1 MGRSIGESE
10 AEPGAESDAQLS
22 TEPSAEP
29 AGAQSSIEPGA
40 GSRTRLN
47 AEPSAELNVEPSL
60 SSAQVRKVSE
70 GEPEKPKHR
79 CKRLLIVCGILVVVA
94 VVILISLTIVGS
106 KKPNSP
112 NNYRPNSLNNY
123 RPNSPEDI
131 MVRYLRDKY
140 GKDFVLTGKIRRTPF
155 GSSALWEHYYE
166 SDAHP
171 VDDPRLRFKVK
182 LDGDNK
188 EHKFEKSDTYIEEGQ
203 ILAEEDRLRP
213 HVERIFGKNTEI
225 GVKYKLCDRGEDSMK
240 GSHDLPKAM
249 DICKQET
256 ADMTKEEIIDSDID
270 NENGLSHQYTVYI
283 YARDRQS
290 IKTTDDK
297 TKIIKGLKELVK
309 YLPDINPDLLSL
321 YYFIRGDK
329 SSDEGSELALSAKDL
344 SDQGTRGLVHDFN
357 SKLATVGPAARS
369 GITYWE
375 ITMPGK
381 KGWLKLDDDE

>member
-1 MGRSIGESE
+1 MSQKLSRVLNPPALSQALSRMSGRG
-10 AEPGAESDAQLS
+10 
-22 TEPSAEP
+22 
-29 AGAQSSIEPGA
+29 
-40 GSRTRLN
+40 
-47 AEPSAELNVEPSL
+47 PSAELNVEPSL
-60 SSAQVRKVSE
+60 SGAQVRKVSE
-70 GEPEKPKHR
+70 GEPSKPKHR
-79 CKRLLIVCGILVVVA
+79 CKRLLIICGVLAVIVVVA
-94 VVILISLTIVGS
+94 LIGLAIIGGKHFGS
-106 KKPNSP
+106 PS
-112 NNYRPNSLNNY
+112 NY

-131 MVRYLRDKY
+131 MVRYLHDKY

-256 ADMTKEEIIDSDID
+256 ADMTKEEIIDSSLYNDS
-270 NENGLSHQYTVYI
+270 GLSHDYSVYI
-283 YARDRQS
+283 YALDGQS
-290 IKTTDDK
+290 IKTDGDK
-297 TKIIKGLKELVK
+297 AKIIERLKKMVK
-309 YLPDINPDLLSL
+309 YLPDGRPDSMWLC
-321 YYFIRGDK
+321 YFIKQHK
-329 SSDEGSELALSAKDL
+329 SSGWGSELKVSVDDL
-344 SDQGTRGLVHDFN
+344 RQMTDSFSDDLLKPIVTDDGGADPYPIR
-357 SKLATVGPAARS
+357 
-369 GITYWE
+369 
-375 ITMPGK
+375 
-381 KGWLKLDDDE
+381 KGWDK

>member
-10 AEPGAESDAQLS
+10 VEPGAESDAQLS
-22 TEPSAEP
+22 TEPSTEPTGAE
-29 AGAQSSIEPGA
+29 SNIEPDA
-40 GSRTRLN
+40 GSRMRLN

-60 SSAQVRKVSE
+60 SSAQVIKVSE

-79 CKRLLIVCGILVVVA
+79 CKRLLIVCGILAVVV
-94 VVILISLTIVGS
+94 VVILISLAIVGGKHFGS
-106 KKPNSP
+106 S
-112 NNYRPNSLNNY
+112 SNY

-131 MVRYLRDKY
+131 MVRYLHDKY

-213 HVERIFGKNTEI
+213 YVERIFGKNTEI

-321 YYFIRGDK
+321 YCFIRGDK

-344 SDQGTRGLVHDFN
+344 SDQGIRGLVHDFN

>member
-29 AGAQSSIEPGA
+29 AGAQSSIEPDA

-70 GEPEKPKHR
+70 GEPEKPKR
-79 CKRLLIVCGILVVVA
+79 RGKRPLIICGILVVVA

-112 NNYRPNSLNNY
+112 NNYRPNS
-123 RPNSPEDI
+123 PEDI
-131 MVRYLRDKY
+131 MVRYLHDKY

-213 HVERIFGKNTEI
+213 YVERIFGKNTEI

-357 SKLATVGPAARS
+357 SNLATVGPAARS

>member
-10 AEPGAESDAQLS
+10 AEPGAESDALLS

-29 AGAQSSIEPGA
+29 TGAESNIEPDA
-40 GSRTRLN
+40 ESRMRLN

-70 GEPEKPKHR
+70 GESEKPKHR

-94 VVILISLTIVGS
+94 VVILISLTIVGGKHFGS
-106 KKPNSP
+106 S
-112 NNYRPNSLNNY
+112 SNY

-131 MVRYLRDKY
+131 MVRYLHDKY

>member
-1 MGRSIGESE
+1 MDQATGEPEVKPGVESGVQSG
-10 AEPGAESDAQLS
+10 AEPSTEPTGAESN
-22 TEPSAEP
+22 
-29 AGAQSSIEPGA
+29 IEPDA
-40 GSRTRLN
+40 ESRMRLN

-79 CKRLLIVCGILVVVA
+79 CKRLLIICGILVVVA
-94 VVILISLTIVGS
+94 VVILISLAIVGS

-112 NNYRPNSLNNY
+112 NNYRPNS
-123 RPNSPEDI
+123 PEDI
-131 MVRYLRDKY
+131 MVRYLHDKY

-166 SDAHP
+166 SDTHP

-240 GSHDLPKAM
+240 GSHGLPKAM

-256 ADMTKEEIIDSDID
+256 ADMTKDEIIDSDID

-344 SDQGTRGLVHDFN
+344 SDQGIRSLVHDFN

>member
-29 AGAQSSIEPGA
+29 AGAQSSIEPDA
-40 GSRTRLN
+40 GSRMRLN

-70 GEPEKPKHR
+70 GEPGKPKHR

-112 NNYRPNSLNNY
+112 NNYRPNSPNNY

-131 MVRYLRDKY
+131 MVRYLHDKY
-140 GKDFVLTGKIRRTPF
+140 GKDFKLVGEMRRER
-155 GSSALWEHYYE
+155 GSAQREHYYE
-166 SDAHP
+166 SDAYP
-171 VDDPRLRFKVK
+171 IDDTRLRFRVV

-188 EHKFEKSDTYIEEGQ
+188 EHKYEKSDTYLEAGRV
-203 ILAEEDRLRP
+203 LAEEDRLQP
-213 HVERIFGKNTEI
+213 YAERIFGKNTKI
-225 GVKYKLCDRGEDSMK
+225 GVEFRLCERGAASMK
-240 GSHDLPKAM
+240 GMVGLPEAM
-249 DICKQET
+249 SICKEET
-256 ADMTKEEIIDSDID
+256 ADMTKEEILDSSLYNDS
-270 NENGLSHQYTVYI
+270 GLSHDYSVYI
-283 YARDRQS
+283 YALDGQT
-290 IKTTDDK
+290 IKTDGDK
-297 TKIIKGLKELVK
+297 TKIVKGLKELVK

-369 GITYWE
+369 GITY
-375 ITMPGK
+375 
-381 KGWLKLDDDE
+381 